1 MRLCSEEKGYR
12 IKWYSKDTAGR
23 NGKSKWYNEGT
34 AEILVGNIVNRSGT
48 TETGKTTRPSGP
60 EKVQL
65 GKGGSRK
72 CKRRRLGKGRQRG
85 ANASVLGGRSG
96 HEEVAGPWP
105 FQPW

>member
-1 MRLCSEEKGYR
+1 MRNIVKAS
-12 IKWYSKDTAGR
+12 
-23 NGKSKWYNEGT
+23 GT
-34 AEILVGNIVNRSGT
+34 AEIQVGNIVNRSGT
-48 TETGKTTRPSGP
+48 TETGKTARASGP

-72 CKRRRLGKGRQRG
+72 CKRRRLGKGRQARG